1 MKRLLFSLVLLA
13 PAAHAATPKGDAG
26 RAWFDDA
33 VRQTFQRYDLPG
45 LAVGVVVDGKV
56 AYTKTLGELEVGKGR
71 PVDADTLFKIASNSK
86 AMTTGLLARL
96 VDQGKL
102 KWDDPVTKY
111 LPQFRMH
118 DPWVTQNMQVRDLL
132 IHNSGLPAGAGDLMF
147 WPEPNRFTRA
157 DILNGLQHLKPKYS
171 FRSRYAYDNTL
182 YVIAGEVAAAAGGK
196 PYEQLVREEI
206 FSPLGMAR
214 CQVGE
219 WNTATVGNVAQPH
232 RHTAQGNVPVRV
244 DGDVAPNQTMMAAG
258 GIRCSLNDMLR
269 WMSMWL
275 DPQSDWLSDEQHRAL
290 WSPQM
295 TMPVT
300 QRMRDWD
307 RSHFSAYGYGWRLSD
322 VDGVWKVAHT
332 GTLMGM
338 YSSLILL
345 PDKRAGIMI
354 MTNGL
359 GEDARTVLG
368 EVLTKHF
375 TAPGEKATVAHYA
388 DALEKEN
395 SAPAA
400 ASRAPDTSA
409 RVDAKSADFAG
420 VLGIYRDPWFGE
432 ASVCEA
438 NGRIEF
444 KSDKSPTLVGK
455 LMRVGTRTLLDWD
468 DDSDSTEAWLDFT
481 PGQGDAPAKAALSL
495 VDPDADFSFDV
506 QDLDFTRVT
515 DCPKPPKRSP
525 ATEFAQ
531 TDLVDIATLAPG
543 IVHDIRYYGENNFV
557 GARVRGYEAPKCYLL
572 KPAAKALAAVERDLR
587 RQGYALRLFD
597 CYRPQRA
604 VDHFVE
610 WSKDLADTKTKSKH
624 YPALDKRVLLGDYI
638 AAVSGHSKGAT
649 ADLTM
654 MKCDGDAC
662 VPLDMGTD
670 FDFFDALANTDDP
683 RITAEQKANR
693 KRLLDAMAKRGF
705 VNYPMEW
712 WHFTFRMQPPA
723 DMLFDVPVK

>member
-1 MKRLLFSLVLLA
+1 MKRLLLSLALLA
-13 PAAHAATPKGDAG
+13 PVAQAAVPKAE
-26 RAWFDDA
+26 FDDA
-33 VRQTFQRYDLPG
+33 VRQTFERYGLPG
-45 LAVGVVVDGKV
+45 LAVGVIEDGKV
-56 AYTKTLGELEVGKGR
+56 AYVKTLGELEAGKGE

-86 AMTTGLLARL
+86 AMTTGVLARL

-118 DPWVTQNMQVRDLL
+118 DPWVTRNMQVRDLL
-132 IHNSGLPAGAGDLMF
+132 IHNSGLGAGAGDLMF
-147 WPEPNRFTRA
+147 WPEPNKFTRA
-157 DILNGLQHLKPKYS
+157 DILNGLQYLKPRYS

-196 PYEQLVREEI
+196 PYERLVREEI
-206 FSPLGMAR
+206 FEKLGMDR

-219 WNTATVGNVAQPH
+219 WNTAKVGNVAQPH
-232 RHTAQGNVPVRV
+232 ARTREGNRPVRV
-244 DGDVAPNQTMMAAG
+244 DGEIAPNQTMMAAG
-258 GIRCSLNDMLR
+258 GIRCSLNDMLK

-275 DPQSDWLSDEQHRAL
+275 DPESGWLSAEQRRAV
-290 WSPQM
+290 WSAQM
-295 TMPVT
+295 PMPVSR
-300 QRMRDWD
+300 RMREWD
-307 RSHFSAYGYGWRLSD
+307 KSHFSAYGYGWRLSD

-375 TAPGEKATVAHYA
+375 TAPREKPTVAYYA
-388 DALEKEN
+388 DALEKE
-395 SAPAA
+395 SGGPAA
-400 ASRAPDTSA
+400 PSRAADTSN
-409 RVDAKSADFAG
+409 RTDATAADLAG
-420 VLGIYRDPWFGE
+420 LLGVYRDPWFGE

-444 KSDKSPTLVGK
+444 KSEKSPTLVGK
-455 LMRVGTRTLLDWD
+455 LSRVGGRNLIAWD
-468 DDSDSTEAWLDFT
+468 DDSDSYETWADFT
-481 PGQGDAPAKAALSL
+481 PGQGGAPARLALSL
-495 VDPDADFSFDV
+495 ADPDADFSFDV
-506 QDLDFTRVT
+506 HDLDFARVR
-515 DCPKPPKRSP
+515 DCPRTRLSP

-543 IVHDIRYYGENNFV
+543 IVHDIRYYGEDNFV
-557 GARVRGYEAPKCYLL
+557 GTRVRGYEAPKCYLL
-572 KPAAKALAAVERDLR
+572 RPAAKALAAVERDLR
-587 RQGYALRLFD
+587 KRGYALRLFD

-610 WSKDLADTKTKSKH
+610 WSKDLADTKTKAKH

-649 ADLTM
+649 VDLTL
-654 MKCDGDAC
+654 MKCDGVAC
-662 VPLDMGTD
+662 APLDMGTD
-670 FDFFDALANTDDP
+670 FDFFDPLANTDDP

-693 KRLLDAMAKRGF
+693 KLLLDAMAGRGF
-705 VNYPMEW
+705 ANYPMEW
-712 WHFTFRMQPPA
+712 WHYTFKMQPPA
-723 DMLFDVPVK
+723 ELLFDVPVK